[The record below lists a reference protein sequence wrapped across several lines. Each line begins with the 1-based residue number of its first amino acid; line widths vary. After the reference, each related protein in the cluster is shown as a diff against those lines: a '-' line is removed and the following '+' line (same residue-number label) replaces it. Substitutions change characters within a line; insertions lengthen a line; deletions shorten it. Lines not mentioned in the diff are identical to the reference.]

1 MKRLAHVT
9 LVGGGLAVSAV
20 FTYLAVR
27 GIDWG
32 RFRAAIAGSNPWW
45 LAPAFAVL
53 LAGVVLRAIRWRLL
67 FPHELRPPLAPTV
80 RALLVGTFFNTVLPA
95 RPGEAIRVVTLHQET
110 RTPRSVALGTA
121 VTERI
126 YDVLVLLV
134 VFFVAVPWLP
144 HVTWVRRAGIF
155 AAVVTVALVAG
166 LAVLARWHVRP
177 LVWLLRPLARWRAL
191 PVERLEAVAT
201 ELVTGLAAMRRLRLA
216 LPAILASFA
225 AILVVGCSF
234 WLVTMAF
241 GLDLPFGAGLSVM
254 VATSLAMVI
263 PSSPAAIGVFEA
275 ATLVALKPFGV
286 DHASA
291 LSYAVVL
298 HALNS
303 IPFVVFGLAILPRH
317 GLQALRSA
325 RGLDD
330 LEPVEAP
337 AAELGSVGGL
347 DVDDGARAAG
357 RREDDGAEAVRGR
370 GGAGTPA
377 RAAGGDREHVR
388 PLREVHVARRRL
400 DPRVEAAAR
409 TDRPDHVAVDGHA
422 RRPQREAAEPD

>member
-1 MKRLAHVT
+1 MKRLAH
-9 LVGGGLAVSAV
+9 LGIVGGGLAASAV

-32 RFRAAIAGSNPWW
+32 RFRTALSESDFWW
-45 LAPAFAVL
+45 LLPAFAVL
-53 LAGVVLRAIRWRLL
+53 MAGVVLRAIRWRLL
-67 FPHELRPPLAPTV
+67 FPPDLRPPLPATL

-121 VTERI
+121 VTERV
-126 YDVLVLLV
+126 YDVVVLLV

-155 AAVVTVALVAG
+155 AGIVTFSLVAG
-166 LAVLARWHVRP
+166 LAVLARWNVRP
-177 LVWLLRPLARWRAL
+177 IVWALRPLARFRAI
-191 PVERLEAVAT
+191 PVERIEALAT
-201 ELVTGLAAMRRLRLA
+201 ELVTGLAAMRRVRLA
-216 LPAILASFA
+216 VPALAMSFA

-234 WLVTMAF
+234 WLVTFAF
-241 GLDLPFGAGLSVM
+241 HLGLPFGAGLLVM

-291 LSYAVVL
+291 LSYAVIV

-303 IPFVVFGLAILPRH
+303 IPFVVFGLLILPHH
-317 GLQALRSA
+317 GLHALRTAAAQA
-325 RGLDD
+325 R
-330 LEPVEAP
+330 
-337 AAELGSVGGL
+337 
-347 DVDDGARAAG
+347 
-357 RREDDGAEAVRGR
+357 
-370 GGAGTPA
+370 
-377 RAAGGDREHVR
+377 
-388 PLREVHVARRRL
+388 VATS
-400 DPRVEAAAR
+400 RVEPAS
-409 TDRPDHVAVDGHA
+409 
-422 RRPQREAAEPD
+422 